1 MEFPFNCARAFRL
14 EESAKGPQVA
24 LVDTATTRGTRD
36 LYGRTEQLR
45 KVLETMGV
53 LSARAQGLRAA
64 ITSLEKLTSDQ
75 RIYVL
80 AEGSRVFGLIKVG
93 PKKLFIEHRGMVE
106 MTPLSVLDFYI
117 HESVQR
123 GGFGRALFE
132 EMLAREKTAPA
143 LLAYDRPSQ
152 KLMGFLRKHYG
163 LAAFTPQN
171 NNFVVFDRY
180 FEELREKAG
189 RRRDSDIDPRVANQ
203 RDLIARSRAAGVV
216 SAK

>member
-1 MEFPFNCARAFRL
+1 
-14 EESAKGPQVA
+14 
-24 LVDTATTRGTRD
+24 
-36 LYGRTEQLR
+36 
-45 KVLETMGV
+45 MGV

-64 ITSLEKLTSDQ
+64 ITSLEKLQSDQ

-80 AEGSRVFGLIKVG
+80 AEESRVYGFIKVG

-123 GGFGRALFE
+123 GGLGRALFE

-171 NNFVVFDRY
+171 NNF
-180 FEELREKAG
+180 EELREKAG
-189 RRRDSDIDPRVANQ
+189 RRRESEIDPRVANQ
-203 RDLIARSRAAGVV
+203 RELIARSRAA
-216 SAK
+216 

>member
-1 MEFPFNCARAFRL
+1 
-14 EESAKGPQVA
+14 
-24 LVDTATTRGTRD
+24 
-36 LYGRTEQLR
+36 
-45 KVLETMGV
+45 MGV

-64 ITSLEKLTSDQ
+64 ITSLEKLQSDQ

-80 AEGSRVFGLIKVG
+80 AEESRVYGFIKVG

-123 GGFGRALFE
+123 GGYGHALFE
-132 EMLAREKTAPA
+132 EMLARERTAPA

-189 RRRDSDIDPRVANQ
+189 RRRDSRTEDPRVRPRLGEVRLAAQ
-203 RDLIARSRAAGVV
+203 PAGLADGRTGLRARRR
-216 SAK
+216 

>member
-1 MEFPFNCARAFRL
+1 
-14 EESAKGPQVA
+14 
-24 LVDTATTRGTRD
+24 
-36 LYGRTEQLR
+36 
-45 KVLETMGV
+45 MGV

-64 ITSLEKLTSDQ
+64 ITSLEKLQSDQ

-80 AEGSRVFGLIKVG
+80 AEESRVYGFIKVG

-123 GGFGRALFE
+123 GGFGHALFE
-132 EMLAREKTAPA
+132 EMLARERTAPA

-189 RRRDSDIDPRVANQ
+189 QRRESNKDDPRVANQ
-203 RDLIARSRAAGVV
+203 RDLIARSRAAGLV

>member
-1 MEFPFNCARAFRL
+1 
-14 EESAKGPQVA
+14 
-24 LVDTATTRGTRD
+24 
-36 LYGRTEQLR
+36 
-45 KVLETMGV
+45 MGV
-53 LSARAQGLRAA
+53 LSARAQGLKTS
-64 ITSLEKLTSDQ
+64 ITSLEKLQSDQ
-75 RIYVL
+75 RIYVF
-80 AEGSRVFGLIKVG
+80 AEESRVYGFLKVG

-106 MTPLSVLDFYI
+106 MTPLCILDFYI

-132 EMLAREKTAPA
+132 EMLSREKTAPA

-152 KLMGFLRKHYG
+152 KLMSFLRKHYG

-189 RRRDSDIDPRVANQ
+189 RRTSTGRDDVDPRVANQ
-203 RDLIARSRAAGVV
+203 RDLIARSRAAGIV